1 MKLSPGCQVNKLI
14 NKYVVDVC
22 VRNVNKEREGE
33 KEGKQERGRGRVA
46 HGSHTQIAKDLKHSM
61 RYAQCFYS
69 KYTIC
74 VQSIA

>member
-22 VRNVNKEREGE
+22 VRNVNKERD
-33 KEGKQERGRGRVA
+33 GKKERGRGRVA

-69 KYTIC
+69 KHAIC